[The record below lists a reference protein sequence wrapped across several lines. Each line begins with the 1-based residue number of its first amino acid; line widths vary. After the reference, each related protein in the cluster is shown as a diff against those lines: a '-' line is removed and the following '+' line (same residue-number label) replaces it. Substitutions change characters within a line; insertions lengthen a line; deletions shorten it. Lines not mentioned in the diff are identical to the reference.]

1 MARQLRIE
9 FPGAFYHVMNRGNAG
24 EHVLPADEDKQT
36 FLDCLHRANR
46 RFAIRIHTYCLMDN
60 HYHLLVETPAPNLSQ
75 AMQWLNVTYASCYNR
90 RHRRSGH
97 VFQGRFKAILVDI
110 DAYLVVLSRYI
121 HLNPVRAHLVVDPL
135 EYDWSSCREILGQ
148 RRVPEWLTTELVL
161 GIFHPERS
169 KAIDL
174 YEKFL
179 AEDNAATMDPQEGAV
194 ADFILGRSDF
204 VEGIKRD
211 YLMARSDAAEI
222 PQLRKLKKISPDKIV
237 AAVSETFGESN
248 ETIRGKG
255 HKQSMA
261 RLVAIGL
268 AREFC
273 WTSGKELGTYFGG
286 VTGAAITMVGKKY
299 ERDAAKNP
307 VLQEIIR
314 KVLKQVFNH
323 ENGS

>member
-1 MARQLRIE
+1 MARPLRVE
-9 FPGAFYHVMNRGNAG
+9 FPSAFYHVMNRGNAG
-24 EHVLPADEDKQT
+24 EHVLPADEDKQA
-36 FLDCLHRANR
+36 FLDCLHRAAR

-60 HYHLLVETPAPNLSQ
+60 HYHLLVETPEPNLSR
-75 AMQWLNVTYASCYNR
+75 AMQWLNVTYASWYNR
-90 RHRRSGH
+90 HHRRSGH
-97 VFQGRFKAILVDI
+97 VFQGRFKAILVDV
-110 DAYLVVLSRYI
+110 DAYLAVLSRYI
-121 HLNPVRAHLVVDPL
+121 HLNPVRAHRVDDPL
-135 EYDWSSCREILGQ
+135 EYHWSSCREILGQ
-148 RRVPEWLTTELVL
+148 RRAPEWLSTELVL

-179 AEDNAATMDPQEGAV
+179 AEDGAATADPREGAV

-204 VEGIKRD
+204 VEGIKKV
-211 YLMARSDAAEI
+211 YLMARSDVAEI

-237 AAVSETFGESN
+237 AAVSETFGESS
-248 ETIRGKG
+248 ETIRSKG

-273 WTSGKELGTYFGG
+273 QTSGKELGACFGG

-299 ERDAAKNP
+299 DRVFAENP
-307 VLQEIIR
+307 DIQEDIR
-314 KVLKQVFNH
+314 KILERIK
-323 ENGS
+323 NGS